1 MAQLSFLDSLTPE
14 QEAYALKIGERAKA
28 MGIPPAFA
36 ISVAYQESRLNPATK
51 DSEKGAVGVMQVM
64 PKTGKGMGF
73 DEKSLRDPDKNIDAG
88 LKYLKQALD
97 ATGNDPRLAA
107 IYYNGGPNSLARF
120 DAGEELHPE
129 TKQYLQDLKSFG
141 TFSDAPAA
149 NPVAP
154 AAPPQNDAEARD
166 RDRDARDQEALQ
178 AQEKVM
184 AQLIGGKVG
193 AGLSGAKLVG
203 QGISKGAEMA
213 EEGRQRAAARFQPPT
228 PAGGAAGAPPA
239 PPASG
244 GAPGGGIFGG
254 TPPAPPGAAPP
265 APPGGAPAIPQN
277 GRMPAGQTGTMPYNY
292 GKAAGLTDIEAG
304 RALDMTKQEG
314 GVHDLSTKRREGTL
328 KVKSLFPG
336 ETWGENPQ
344 HGGILTKA
352 GGPPN
357 FSYVQEPMPPAG
369 ALPPP
374 AGLPQSTAVTVPQQ
388 SGLPQQSA
396 PPAESSTQGR
406 TMFRQIPTAAAV
418 PMTPPPPPP
427 PSGLEK
433 VRELFA
439 SMMERTSPVA
449 KKVASG
455 LGVLNR
461 YAMPPLAVAGAAGEA
476 VDIKNEINK
485 PSEQRDPMRLGLS
498 AGTLAGTGLGF
509 AFPPAGIALGAGS
522 ALTQY
527 LRDREKRQQQMTPE
541 EIYEDYYGR
550 PYQQQPVVR
559 NPTP

>member
-1 MAQLSFLDSLTPE
+1 MAKLSFLDSLTPE
-14 QEAYALKIGERAKA
+14 QEAYAVKIGERAKA

-36 ISVAYQESRLNPATK
+36 ISVAYQESRLNPAAK
-51 DSEKGAVGVMQVM
+51 DSEKGAVGGMQVL

-97 ATGNDPRLAA
+97 STGNDPRLAA
-107 IYYNGGPNSLARF
+107 IYYNGGPGSLARF

-149 NPVAP
+149 NPAAP
-154 AAPPQNDAEARD
+154 AAPAQSDA
-166 RDRDARDQEALQ
+166 DARDQEALQ
-178 AQEKVM
+178 AQEKAA
-184 AQLIGGKVG
+184 AQLLGGY
-193 AGLSGAKLVG
+193 AGTSVSGAKLIG

-213 EEGRQRAAARFQPPT
+213 EEGRQRATARLQPPT
-228 PAGGAAGAPPA
+228 PTGGAAGAPPP

-244 GAPGGGIFGG
+244 GPSGGIFGG
-254 TPPAPPGAAPP
+254 TPPAPPS
-265 APPGGAPAIPQN
+265 GAPVIPQN

-336 ETWGENPQ
+336 ETWNENPQ

-374 AGLPQSTAVTVPQQ
+374 GGLPQSTAVTVPQQ

-396 PPAESSTQGR
+396 PPAAPPTQGG
-406 TMFRQIPTAAAV
+406 TMFRQIPTAPAV
-418 PMTPPPPPP
+418 PTTPPAA
-427 PSGLEK
+427 SGLDK

-559 NPTP
+559 NPAP

>member
-107 IYYNGGPNSLARF
+107 IYYNGGPGSLARF

-129 TKQYLQDLKSFG
+129 TNQYLQDLKSFG

-149 NPVAP
+149 NPAAP
-154 AAPPQNDAEARD
+154 AAPPQNDADARD
-166 RDRDARDQEALQ
+166 REALQ
-178 AQEKVM
+178 AQEKAT
-184 AQLIGGKVG
+184 AQLAGGYLGTGVS
-193 AGLSGAKLVG
+193 GLKMIG
-203 QGISKGAEMA
+203 QGLSKGAEA
-213 EEGRQRAAARFQPPT
+213 IEEGRQRAAARFQPPT
-228 PAGGAAGAPPA
+228 PPSGGAGAPPP

-244 GAPGGGIFGG
+244 GAPGGGMFGG
-254 TPPAPPGAAPP
+254 TPPAPPAPP
-265 APPGGAPAIPQN
+265 GATPPGGAPAIPQN

-357 FSYVQEPMPPAG
+357 FSYIQEPMPPAG

-374 AGLPQSTAVTVPQQ
+374 AGLPPSTAVTVPQQ
-388 SGLPQQSA
+388 SGLPKQSA
-396 PPAESSTQGR
+396 PPAAPPTQGG
-406 TMFRQIPTAAAV
+406 TVFRQIPTAAAV

-485 PSEQRDPMRLGLS
+485 PPEQRDPMRLGLS

-527 LRDREKRQQQMTPE
+527 LRDREMRQQQMTPE
-541 EIYEDYYGR
+541 ELYEDYYGR
-550 PYQQQPVVR
+550 PYQQQPTLR
-559 NPTP
+559 FGQPDPYYKP

>member
-107 IYYNGGPNSLARF
+107 IYYNGGPGSLARF

-149 NPVAP
+149 NPAAP
-154 AAPPQNDAEARD
+154 AAPAQSDA
-166 RDRDARDQEALQ
+166 DARDQEALQ
-178 AQEKVM
+178 AQEKAA
-184 AQLIGGKVG
+184 AQLLGGY
-193 AGLSGAKLVG
+193 AGTSVSGAKLIG

-213 EEGRQRAAARFQPPT
+213 EEGRQRAAARLQPPT
-228 PAGGAAGAPPA
+228 PPSGAAGAPPP

-244 GAPGGGIFGG
+244 GPSGGIFGG
-254 TPPAPPGAAPP
+254 TPSAPPS
-265 APPGGAPAIPQN
+265 GAPAIPQN

-406 TMFRQIPTAAAV
+406 TIFRQIPTAPAV
-418 PMTPPPPPP
+418 PTTPPAA
-427 PSGLEK
+427 SGLDK

-476 VDIKNEINK
+476 VDIKNEMNK

-527 LRDREKRQQQMTPE
+527 LRDREMRQQQMTPE

-559 NPTP
+559 NPAP

>member
-14 QEAYALKIGERAKA
+14 QEAYAVKIGERAKA

-36 ISVAYQESRLNPATK
+36 ISVAYQESRLNPATA
-51 DSEKGAVGVMQVM
+51 DSQKGAVGVMQVM

-88 LKYLKQALD
+88 LKYLKQALE

-107 IYYNGGPNSLARF
+107 IYYNGGPGSLARF

-149 NPVAP
+149 NPAAP
-154 AAPPQNDAEARD
+154 AAPAQSDA
-166 RDRDARDQEALQ
+166 DARDQEALQ
-178 AQEKVM
+178 AQEKAA
-184 AQLIGGKVG
+184 AQLLGGY
-193 AGLSGAKLVG
+193 AGTSVSGAKLIG

-213 EEGRQRAAARFQPPT
+213 EEGRQRAAARLQPPT
-228 PAGGAAGAPPA
+228 PPSGAAGAPPP

-244 GAPGGGIFGG
+244 GPSGGMFGG
-254 TPPAPPGAAPP
+254 TPPAPPS
-265 APPGGAPAIPQN
+265 GAPAIPQN

-304 RALDMTKQEG
+304 RALDMTKREG
-314 GVHDLSTKRREGTL
+314 GAHDLVTKRREGTL

-357 FSYVQEPMPPAG
+357 FSYVQEPVPPAG

-406 TMFRQIPTAAAV
+406 TMFRQIPTAPAV
-418 PMTPPPPPP
+418 PTTPPAA
-427 PSGLEK
+427 SGLDK

-559 NPTP
+559 NPAP

>member
-14 QEAYALKIGERAKA
+14 QEAYAVKIGERAKA

-51 DSEKGAVGVMQVM
+51 DSEKGAVGGMQVL

-97 ATGNDPRLAA
+97 STGNDPRLAA
-107 IYYNGGPNSLARF
+107 IYYNGGPGSLARF

-149 NPVAP
+149 NPAAP
-154 AAPPQNDAEARD
+154 AAPAQSDAEARD
-166 RDRDARDQEALQ
+166 QEVLQ
-178 AQEKVM
+178 AQEKAA
-184 AQLIGGKVG
+184 AQLLGGY
-193 AGLSGAKLVG
+193 AGTSVSGAKLIG
-203 QGISKGAEMA
+203 EGISKGAEMA
-213 EEGRQRAAARFQPPT
+213 EEGRQRATARLQPPT
-228 PAGGAAGAPPA
+228 PTGGAAGAPPP

-244 GAPGGGIFGG
+244 GPSGGIFGG
-254 TPPAPPGAAPP
+254 TPPAPPS
-265 APPGGAPAIPQN
+265 GAPVIPQN

-304 RALDMTKQEG
+304 RALDMTKREG

-328 KVKSLFPG
+328 KVKDLFPG
-336 ETWGENPQ
+336 ETWNENPQ

-374 AGLPQSTAVTVPQQ
+374 GGLPQSTAVTVPQQ

-396 PPAESSTQGR
+396 PPAAPPTQGG
-406 TMFRQIPTAAAV
+406 TVFRQIPTAPAV
-418 PMTPPPPPP
+418 PTTPPAA
-427 PSGLEK
+427 SGLDK

-541 EIYEDYYGR
+541 ELYEDYYGR
-550 PYQQQPVVR
+550 PYQQQPTLR
-559 NPTP
+559 FGQPDPYYKP

>member
-14 QEAYALKIGERAKA
+14 QEAYAVKIGERAKA

-36 ISVAYQESRLNPATK
+36 ISIAYQESRLNPATA
-51 DSEKGAVGVMQVM
+51 DSQKGAVGGMQVM

-97 ATGNDPRLAA
+97 STGNDPRLAA
-107 IYYNGGPNSLARF
+107 IYYNGGPGSLAQF
-120 DAGEELHPE
+120 DAGKELHPE
-129 TKQYLQDLKSFG
+129 TKQYLQDLNSFG

-149 NPVAP
+149 SPAAP
-154 AAPPQNDAEARD
+154 AAPPQNDA
-166 RDRDARDQEALQ
+166 DARDQEALQ

-228 PAGGAAGAPPA
+228 PPGGVPGAPPT

-254 TPPAPPGAAPP
+254 TPPGAT
-265 APPGGAPAIPQN
+265 PPGGAPAIPQN

-304 RALDMTKQEG
+304 RALDMTKQPG
-314 GVHDLSTKRREGTL
+314 GVHDLSTIRREGTL
-328 KVKSLFPG
+328 KVKGLFPG
-336 ETWGENPQ
+336 ETWAENPQ

-374 AGLPQSTAVTVPQQ
+374 GGLPQSTAVTVPQQ
-388 SGLPQQSA
+388 SGLPAA
-396 PPAESSTQGR
+396 PPPAPPTQGG
-406 TMFRQIPTAAAV
+406 TVFRQIPTASAV
-418 PMTPPPPPP
+418 PMTPPPPPPPPP

-433 VRELFA
+433 VRELFTKFIDTPMARNISSGA
-439 SMMERTSPVA
+439 SKIAGGLNVLGRYVA
-449 KKVASG
+449 
-455 LGVLNR
+455 
-461 YAMPPLAVAGAAGEA
+461 PPLAVGSAAGEI
-476 VDIKNEINK
+476 VDIKNEIKK
-485 PSEQRDPMRLGLS
+485 PPEQRDPTRLGLS
-498 AGTLAGTGLGF
+498 GGALAGTAAAF
-509 AFPPAGIALGAGS
+509 ALPVAGAGLAASS

-527 LRDREKRQQQMTPE
+527 LRDREMRQQQMTPE
-541 EIYEDYYGR
+541 ELYEDYYGR
-550 PYQQQPVVR
+550 PYQQQPTLR
-559 NPTP
+559 FGQPDPYYKP